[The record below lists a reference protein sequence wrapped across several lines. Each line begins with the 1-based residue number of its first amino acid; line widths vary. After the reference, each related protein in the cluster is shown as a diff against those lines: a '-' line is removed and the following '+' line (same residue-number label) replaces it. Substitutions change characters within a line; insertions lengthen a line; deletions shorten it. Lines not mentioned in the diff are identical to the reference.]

1 MSFSPRI
8 IGEIGRFC
16 CLLNTQ
22 TVVYLLQ
29 FRFDLVLW
37 DGCLLGKGLIY
48 HLGNLAF
55 NRNRSLFRQ
64 LPADVA
70 YMIFQRLYFGSSQLL
85 ISLLYQR
92 IFDCNLSTQLFMA
105 YQ

>member
-1 MSFSPRI
+1 M
-8 IGEIGRFC
+8 
-16 CLLNTQ
+16 
-22 TVVYLLQ
+22 Q

-85 ISLLYQR
+85 ISLFYQR
-92 IFDCNLSTQLFMA
+92 IFDCNLGTQLFMA